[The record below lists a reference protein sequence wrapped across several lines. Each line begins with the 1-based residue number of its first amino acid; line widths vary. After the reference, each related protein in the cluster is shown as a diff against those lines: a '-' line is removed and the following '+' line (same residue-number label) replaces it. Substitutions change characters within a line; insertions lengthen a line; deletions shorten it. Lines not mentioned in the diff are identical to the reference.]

1 MILGLFT
8 QLLTAGGIERVGR
21 HTAVVLA
28 ALARETGIPYRVLS
42 LNDPSGRHEVRVGDM
57 SAEIQGFAR
66 NKRRFVIAA
75 VMASTRASVAYFGHV
90 KLAMTGVVMKLIH
103 PRMALWIH
111 IHGVEVWEPLPMV
124 ARRALRMATGIVS
137 ISRFTADRAA
147 EIQGFAAGKIEIVP
161 NALDPEMIEQ
171 TANDRRP
178 DCFPQGRKILL
189 TVARLSAS
197 ERYKGVDTVIRAM
210 PAIAL
215 ARPDVAYVII
225 GDGGDRPRLERL
237 VHETGV
243 DSHVHFVGHI
253 PEPDLVSAYRHCDIF
268 VMPSRGEG
276 FGVVF
281 LEAMTFEK
289 PVIAGDHGGAPE
301 VVEDGVTG
309 YLVSHA
315 DAAATADR
323 VIRLLKDEVLNRRMG
338 LAGRKRV
345 EDHFTF
351 EHFRRRI
358 SRILSAQRSSSLH
371 LAGELRAR

>member
-28 ALARETGIPYRVLS
+28 AHAREVGTQYRILS
-42 LNDPSGRHEVRVGDM
+42 LNDPTGRHEVRVGDM
-57 SAEIQGFAR
+57 SAQIEGFAR
-66 NKRRFVIAA
+66 SKRRFVLAA
-75 VMASTRASVAYFGHV
+75 LMASRRASVAYFGHV
-90 KLAMTGVVMKLIH
+90 KLAMTGVLMKFIH
-103 PRMALWIH
+103 PRMAMWIH
-111 IHGVEVWEPLPMV
+111 IHGVEVWGPLPMI

-147 EIQGFAAGKIEIVP
+147 EIQGFAGDKIEIVP

-171 TANDRRP
+171 SANERRP
-178 DCFPQGRKILL
+178 NCFPEGRTILL
-189 TVARLSAS
+189 TVARLSAM
-197 ERYKGVDTVIRAM
+197 EQYKGVDTVIRAM
-210 PAIAL
+210 PAIAT

-225 GDGGDRPRLERL
+225 GDGGDKPRLASL
-237 VHETGV
+237 VQEANIASYV
-243 DSHVHFVGHI
+243 NFVGHI
-253 PEPDLVSAYRHCDIF
+253 PEEDLIRAYRHCNIF

-281 LEAMTFEK
+281 LEAMTFGK

-301 VVEDGVTG
+301 VVQDGVTG
-309 YLVSHA
+309 YLVDHA
-315 DAAATADR
+315 DVAATADR
-323 VIRLLKDEVLNRRMG
+323 VIRLLTDEELNHRMG
-338 LAGRKRV
+338 LAGRRRV

-358 SRILSAQRSSSLH
+358 SGILSAPRASP
-371 LAGELRAR
+371 AGIAS